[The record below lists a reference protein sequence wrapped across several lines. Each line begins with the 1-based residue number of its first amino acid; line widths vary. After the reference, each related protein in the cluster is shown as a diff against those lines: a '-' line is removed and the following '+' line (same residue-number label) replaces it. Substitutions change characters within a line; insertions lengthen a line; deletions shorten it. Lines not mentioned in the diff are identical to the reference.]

1 MDYNFIWEL
10 AGYFASLLFLPALL
24 IRSRPLFK
32 WFNLAGS
39 IIFIFYGFII
49 KSYPVCLFNAF
60 IIFFTSVYLYKTYF
74 KANYFKVLKINSN
87 SQYLIEFLSFYKNDI
102 FHYFPNFEYRPKNY
116 IHRLFIL
123 RNTNVACV
131 FFASR
136 YDNNTLYLE
145 LDYVIPEFRDNRI
158 GKFIYQTH
166 VDVFIKQGYTRIIS
180 PCFNRKHE
188 KYLRKMGFELRT
200 IDDKRQFV
208 KAL

>member
-1 MDYNFIWEL
+1 MNYDLIWEL
-10 AGYFASLLFLPALL
+10 AGYFAALLFIPALIIQL
-24 IRSRPLFK
+24 RPFYK
-32 WFNLAGS
+32 WFSLAGS
-39 IIFIFYGFII
+39 IIFIFYGFAINA
-49 KSYPVCLFNAF
+49 YPVCLLNTF
-60 IIFFTSVYLYKTYF
+60 IFIVSFVYLYKSYS
-74 KANYFKVLKINSN
+74 KINDFKVLKINAN
-87 SQYLIEFLSFYKNDI
+87 SLYLKEFLKFYKNDI
-102 FHYFPNFEYRPKNY
+102 FYYFPNFEYRPKNY
-116 IHRLFIL
+116 IHQLLIL
-123 RNTNVACV
+123 RNTSVACV

-158 GKFIYQTH
+158 GKFIYQKH

-208 KAL
+208 KMI